1 MERKIEEQLLA
12 WKNKTDDRL
21 PLIVNGA
28 RQVGKTYIL
37 RKFGEEQFKNV
48 VYINLET
55 NLTIASYF
63 NDNIAPE
70 RLLRYLE
77 ASTGERIIPE
87 ETLIIF
93 DEIQSSE
100 RALTALKY
108 FCEETPE
115 YHIAA
120 AGSLLGVAINRQHY
134 SFPVGKVETLTL
146 YPLDFEEYLGARSQ
160 KLLSEEIRR
169 AYEKMEPLPDALHQK
184 AIELYREYLLIGGM
198 PACINAFLKSGSFLD
213 VPLVQNEILD
223 NYIADMAKYASNTD
237 SVKIR
242 ACYNSIPAQLAKDN
256 KKFQYKVVQK
266 GGSAA
271 LFGASIEWLNL
282 AGVVLKCQRI
292 NQAIEPIAVYTDL
305 SAFKLYMG
313 DVGLLT
319 MKSGLS
325 QQTVLSGEGNT
336 FMGAVTENYVAQQLA
351 AKGYDLYYW
360 ESSSTAELDF
370 VLQKGN
376 QIVGVEVK
384 KGEHVRS
391 RSLSVFVDSYKPAYS
406 VRLSLKNFGEKDGL
420 KSVPLYAAFYAGWPK
435 AWAAFRMAKE
445 VWAEDNADD
454 AKDKHQNEMVFPI
467 GAPNDGFAKYFIGQ
481 SYLAP
486 LSTQQVGIYNVTF
499 EPGCRNNW
507 HIHHAKNGG
516 GQILVCVAGRG
527 YYQEWGKPAQ
537 ELRPGDVVNISVGVK
552 HWHGAAPD
560 SWFSHLAVEV
570 PGDETS
576 NEWLES
582 VDNKEKAGR
591 SSP

>member
-146 YPLDFEEYLGARSQ
+146 YPLDFEEYLEARSQ

-420 KSVPLYAAFYAGWPK
+420 KSVPLYA
-435 AWAAFRMAKE
+435 
-445 VWAEDNADD
+445 
-454 AKDKHQNEMVFPI
+454 VF
-467 GAPNDGFAKYFIGQ
+467 
-481 SYLAP
+481 
-486 LSTQQVGIYNVTF
+486 
-499 EPGCRNNW
+499 
-507 HIHHAKNGG
+507 
-516 GQILVCVAGRG
+516 CV
-527 YYQEWGKPAQ
+527 
-537 ELRPGDVVNISVGVK
+537 
-552 HWHGAAPD
+552 
-560 SWFSHLAVEV
+560 
-570 PGDETS
+570 
-576 NEWLES
+576 
-582 VDNKEKAGR
+582 
-591 SSP
+591 

>member
-1 MERKIEEQLLA
+1 MKRKIEKRLLA
-12 WKNKTDDRL
+12 WKDKTNNRL

-37 RKFGEEQFKNV
+37 RKFGAEQFRNV

-55 NLTIASYF
+55 NLTVASYF
-63 NDNIAPE
+63 SDNITPE

-77 ASTGERIIPE
+77 ASTGERIIPG
-87 ETLIIF
+87 ETLVIL
-93 DEIQSSE
+93 DEIQSCE
-100 RALTALKY
+100 RALTSLKY

-115 YHIAA
+115 YHIVA
-120 AGSLLGVAINRQHY
+120 AGSLLGVAINRQRY

-146 YPLDFEEYLGARSQ
+146 YPLDFEEFLWARGKQ
-160 KLLSEEIRR
+160 FLCEEIHR
-169 AYEKMEPLPDALHQK
+169 AYGVMEPLPEALHQE

-198 PACINAFLKSGSFLD
+198 PACINAFLSSGSFLD

-292 NQAIEPIAVYTDL
+292 SQAYEPISVYADL

-319 MKSGLS
+319 MKSGIS

-336 FMGAVTENYVAQQLA
+336 FMGAVTENYVAQQLV

-360 ESSSTAELDF
+360 ESGSAAELDF
-370 VLQKGN
+370 VLQKDN
-376 QIVGVEVK
+376 QIIGIEVK

-391 RSLSVFVDSYKPAYS
+391 RSLNVFVTNYKPAYS
-406 VRLSLKNFGEKDGL
+406 MRLSLKNFGEKDRL
-420 KSVPLYAAFYAGWPK
+420 KAIPLYAAFC
-435 AWAAFRMAKE
+435 
-445 VWAEDNADD
+445 
-454 AKDKHQNEMVFPI
+454 I
-467 GAPNDGFAKYFIGQ
+467 
-481 SYLAP
+481 
-486 LSTQQVGIYNVTF
+486 
-499 EPGCRNNW
+499 
-507 HIHHAKNGG
+507 
-516 GQILVCVAGRG
+516 
-527 YYQEWGKPAQ
+527 
-537 ELRPGDVVNISVGVK
+537 
-552 HWHGAAPD
+552 
-560 SWFSHLAVEV
+560 
-570 PGDETS
+570 
-576 NEWLES
+576 
-582 VDNKEKAGR
+582 
-591 SSP
+591 

>member
-1 MERKIEEQLLA
+1 MKRKIEERLLS
-12 WKNKTDDRL
+12 WKGKTSNRL

-37 RKFGEEQFKNV
+37 RKFGAEQFKNV

-63 NDNIAPE
+63 TDNIAPE

-77 ASTGERIIPE
+77 ASTGGRIIPG
-87 ETLIIF
+87 ETLIIL
-93 DEIQSSE
+93 DEIQSCE
-100 RALTALKY
+100 RALTSLKY

-115 YHIAA
+115 YHIVA
-120 AGSLLGVAINRQHY
+120 AGSLLGVAINRQRY
-134 SFPVGKVETLTL
+134 SFPVGKVETITL
-146 YPLDFEEYLGARSQ
+146 YPLDFEEFLWARG
-160 KLLSEEIRR
+160 KEALCEEIHRD
-169 AYEKMEPLPDALHQK
+169 YETMEPLPDALHQE

-198 PACINAFLKSGSFLD
+198 PACINAFLNSGSFLD

-266 GGSAA
+266 GGSAT

-292 NQAIEPIAVYTDL
+292 NQAYEPIAVYADL

-319 MKSGLS
+319 MKSGIS

-336 FMGAVTENYVAQQLA
+336 FLGAVTENYVAQQLV

-360 ESSSTAELDF
+360 ESGSTAELDF
-370 VLQKGN
+370 VLQKDN
-376 QIVGVEVK
+376 QIIGIEVK

-391 RSLSVFVDSYKPAYS
+391 RSLSVFVNSYKPTCS
-406 VRLSLKNFGEKDGL
+406 IRLSLKNFGAKDGL
-420 KSVPLYAAFYAGWPK
+420 KAVPLYAIFC
-435 AWAAFRMAKE
+435 
-445 VWAEDNADD
+445 
-454 AKDKHQNEMVFPI
+454 I
-467 GAPNDGFAKYFIGQ
+467 
-481 SYLAP
+481 
-486 LSTQQVGIYNVTF
+486 
-499 EPGCRNNW
+499 
-507 HIHHAKNGG
+507 
-516 GQILVCVAGRG
+516 
-527 YYQEWGKPAQ
+527 
-537 ELRPGDVVNISVGVK
+537 
-552 HWHGAAPD
+552 
-560 SWFSHLAVEV
+560 
-570 PGDETS
+570 
-576 NEWLES
+576 
-582 VDNKEKAGR
+582 
-591 SSP
+591 